1 MWLKVWIAAADDP
14 ALYDRL
20 APIEPGLAAT
30 AADLT
35 PPGIEARD
43 WTRRITV
50 VLDTLHGLALRT
62 AIEPRQ
68 SSSSR
73 NPWLATRTELA
84 RLLRPEDSRD

>member
-20 APIEPGLAAT
+20 AAIEPGLAAAVAAT

-50 VLDTLHGLALRT
+50 ALDTLRGLALRT

-84 RLLRPEDSRD
+84 RLLRP